1 MLVLPLL
8 LEATL
13 LQLASGSYHPFYN
26 GFYYNHIMNDK
37 GNGQEKVVSFN
48 GAKLV
53 VETPKDPVYSSSSAN
68 VTLPCHYHYE
78 PDLEAKRKIRIKW
91 SKLRDDYTKEQD
103 VLVAIGKTYLAFG
116 DFRGRAHL
124 HQTGRREASL
134 VISDVRLQDDGKYRC
149 EVIDGLEDESDVVD
163 LRLQGIVFP
172 YQPPRGQYRLNF
184 HEAEQVC
191 QEQGAILATFNQ
203 LFQAWSEGLDWC
215 NAGWL
220 ADGTVQYPIRQPRKP
235 CGGLHLA
242 PGIRSY
248 GPRHRHLHRFDAFCF
263 SSALKGEVFYLDR
276 PAGMTLEEAKQSCQD
291 VGAEITRVGQLYS
304 AWKFLGLD
312 RCDAGW
318 LADGSIRYPIVKPRA
333 NCGPAEPGVR
343 SFGFPSKG
351 RFGVF
356 CYKER

>member
-1 MLVLPLL
+1 MLVVEEVVAGGKVWGCCPALDRDLPI
-8 LEATL
+8 TPSFFPPVDYF
-13 LQLASGSYHPFYN
+13 SG
-26 GFYYNHIMNDK
+26 
-37 GNGQEKVVSFN
+37 
-48 GAKLV
+48 ARLV
-53 VETPKDPVYSSSSAN
+53 VETSRDPIYSYNGAN
-68 VTLPCHYHYE
+68 VTLPCHYRYE
-78 PDLEAKRKIRIKW
+78 PDQGPKRKIRIKW

-103 VLVAIGKTYLAFG
+103 VMVAIGKTYMAFG
-116 DFRGRAHL
+116 DFKGRAHMRQASR
-124 HQTGRREASL
+124 HEASL
-134 VISDVRLQDDGKYRC
+134 VISDVRLKDDGKYRC

-163 LRLQGIVFP
+163 LRLKGIVFP

-184 HEAEQVC
+184 HEAEHVC
-191 QEQGAILATFNQ
+191 QEQGAILANFNQ

-220 ADGTVQYPIRQPRKP
+220 ADGTVQYPIRLPRKP
-235 CGGLHLA
+235 CGGVHLA

-276 PAGMTLEEAKQSCQD
+276 LAGMTLEEAKQSCQD
-291 VGAEITRVGQLYS
+291 AGAEIARVGHLYS

-312 RCDAGW
+312 RCNAGW
-318 LADGSIRYPIVKPRA
+318 LADGSVRYPIVTPRA

-356 CYKER
+356 CYRER

>member
-1 MLVLPLL
+1 MLL
-8 LEATL
+8 LLLLLSATL
-13 LQLASGSYHPFYN
+13 LCLGGGSYQHPFYN
-26 GFYYNHIMNDK
+26 GFYYNHVMNDK
-37 GNGQEKVVSFN
+37 GDGRGKIYFN

-53 VETPKDPVYSSSSAN
+53 VETPKDPVYSSNGAN
-68 VTLPCHYHYE
+68 VTLPCHYRYE

-103 VLVAIGKTYLAFG
+103 VLVAIGKTYVAFG
-116 DFRGRAHL
+116 DFQGRAWL
-124 HQTGRREASL
+124 QQAGRREASL
-134 VISDVRLQDDGKYRC
+134 VVSDLRLQDDGKYRC

-163 LRLQGIVFP
+163 LRLQGVVFP

-184 HEAEQVC
+184 HEAERAC
-191 QEQGAILATFNQ
+191 EEQGAVVATFSQ
-203 LFQAWSEGLDWC
+203 LLQAWSEGLDWC

-220 ADGTVQYPIRQPRKP
+220 ADGTVQYPIRLPRKP
-235 CGGLHLA
+235 CGGVNLA

-248 GPRHRHLHRFDAFCF
+248 GQRHRHLHRFDVFCF
-263 SSALKGEVFYLDR
+263 SSALRGEVYYLDH
-276 PAGMTLEEAKQSCQD
+276 PAGMTLEEAKQACQD
-291 VGAEITRVGQLYS
+291 AGAEIARVGQLYA

-318 LADGSIRYPIVKPRA
+318 LADGSIRYPISKPRA

-343 SFGFPSKG
+343 SFGFPSTG
-351 RFGVF
+351 QFGVF